1 MSKFEQR
8 YEVCKC
14 KHVSLGEIMYAI
26 EEKDAKTIK
35 DIGNITDAGTVCGCC
50 KSSQDDFK
58 TPNMELYIKQIL
70 EKCVIK
76 CQ

>member
-1 MSKFEQR
+1 
-8 YEVCKC
+8 
-14 KHVSLGEIMYAI
+14 MYAI